1 MATTQS
7 NKKKSRP
14 SDTTSIDL
22 LILAGKKEAENVQKI
37 KSVVNPE
44 EKIPEVKVTNEVPA
58 PVTEEPV
65 IKEEPN
71 ATVQE
76 TLETVAKKGLA
87 MLLVKREV
95 KDSEAVKIPRELHRE
110 LKMLASM
117 SGITMMQMLGNLI
130 EDFFNENQKEIA
142 SYKRKYLN
150 GK

>member
-1 MATTQS
+1 MAS
-7 NKKKSRP
+7 KPNNR
-14 SDTTSIDL
+14 TSVNQ
-22 LILAGKKEAENVQKI
+22 LILAGKEEAKSVQEI
-37 KSVVNPE
+37 KSVATPE
-44 EKIPEVKVTNEVPA
+44 EKAPEVKVVNEVPA
-58 PVTEEPV
+58 PVTEELV
-65 IKEEPN
+65 AQEES
-71 ATVQE
+71 TVQKVQE
-76 TLETVAKKGLA
+76 TSETVAKKGLA

>member
-1 MATTQS
+1 MATKP
-7 NKKKSRP
+7 NNR
-14 SDTTSIDL
+14 TSVNQ
-22 LILAGKKEAENVQKI
+22 LILAGKEEAKSVQEI
-37 KSVVNPE
+37 KSVATPE
-44 EKIPEVKVTNEVPA
+44 EKAPEVKVTNEVPA